1 MCLGDT
7 GRGVRMTTTQKPV
20 TAEEL
25 LMMPDK
31 DLRTELVRGEV
42 RRMAPAGNV
51 HGRFAVKVAAR
62 LLQHVEDNDLGV
74 VYTAETGFKPGWELP
89 VADVFR

>member
-1 MCLGDT
+1 
-7 GRGVRMTTTQKPV
+7 MTITQKPV

-31 DLRTELVRGEV
+31 DLRTELVRGKV

-51 HGRFAVKVAAR
+51 HGRLAVKVAAK
-62 LLQHVEDNDLGV
+62 LFQHVEDNDLGV
-74 VYTAETGFKPGWELP
+74 VHTAETGFKPGWELP

>member
-1 MCLGDT
+1 
-7 GRGVRMTTTQKPV
+7 MTITQKPV

-51 HGRFAVKVAAR
+51 HGRLAVKVAAR

-74 VYTAETGFKPGWELP
+74 GDVGILP
-89 VADVFR
+89 IGYSGAGLTL

>member
-1 MCLGDT
+1 
-7 GRGVRMTTTQKPV
+7 MTITQKPV

-31 DLRTELVRGEV
+31 DLRTELVRGKV

-51 HGRFAVKVAAR
+51 HGRLAVKVAAR

-74 VYTAETGFKPGWELP
+74 VYIVETGFKPGWELP